1 MVELHK
7 HLSDTAIKL
16 SVYSSILDFGLAL
29 SVAFI
34 PKGGALG
41 ALVGIFTVAITY
53 VTLVIIAMFFAAF
66 VLKHKENVIK
76 IYSFP
81 LRREKAVPAKRI
93 LVQAS
98 THALSEADERK
109 AVLKVPQQLKYNDLA
124 VQHVINSK
132 NESFVR
138 FNGIW
143 YKSANGKFEQ
153 VARPDYE

>member
-1 MVELHK
+1 MAELHK

-16 SVYSSILDFGLAL
+16 SVYSSVLDFGLAL

-41 ALVGIFTVAITY
+41 ALVDVFTNAITY
-53 VTLVIIAMFFAAF
+53 ATLIIVAMFIIAF

-81 LRREKAVPAKRI
+81 VRSEKALPEKKISVRAA
-93 LVQAS
+93 V
-98 THALSEADERK
+98 HVLSDADERK
-109 AVLKVPQQLKYNDLA
+109 AVLKVPQQLKYDDLT
-124 VQHVINSK
+124 VQHVVNSK

-143 YKSANGKFEQ
+143 YKSYNGKFEQ